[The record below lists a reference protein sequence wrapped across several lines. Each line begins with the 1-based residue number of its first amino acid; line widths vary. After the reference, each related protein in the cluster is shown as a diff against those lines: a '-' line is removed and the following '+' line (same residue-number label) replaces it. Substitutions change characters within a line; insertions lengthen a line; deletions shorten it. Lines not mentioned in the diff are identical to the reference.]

1 MQNGYIQ
8 KNLSLLIFLTI
19 LLLFSALYSQNI
31 LSSLGEKQDY
41 RSLRIS
47 SFDPTGGNRDALA
60 IAPGETAVLAEIK
73 GPAAIHHIWTTIS
86 AEPFYGRKLVLRIYW
101 DGEDTPSVEA
111 PIGDFFAVGHGLNRN
126 LVSIPVVRSSE
137 GRALNCY
144 WYMPFRWSA
153 RITVSNEGSRP
164 VGAFYYYID
173 YRLLEDIKPD
183 VPYFHAQYRQE
194 MPCTPEQNY
203 LILEAVG
210 QGHYVGCNLSVLQQ
224 SMGWWG
230 EGDDMIYIDGEETP
244 SLHGTGSEDYFSD
257 AWGMREGNH
266 LYYGCSLQE
275 EDFQAGAKA
284 TVFRF
289 HLPDPIPF
297 FKSIRVTIEHGH
309 ANDRSDYYSSVAYW
323 YQTEPHKPF
332 PSLPPVDKRLPFALE
347 TKDNF
352 SLPLWVKVDNGN
364 PEETIYID
372 KVSGTKISAPALS
385 RFMTYYYDQ
394 SGQRFQAITSENA
407 SPGSRAK
414 LFLKAPLH
422 DVYDLQIYYLKGSA
436 NGNWSVLKE
445 KPSPSESIIV
455 SEDKNAQAEK
465 QIKEDA
471 PAQEKTEPQEE
482 VMEPEYITLAKVSA
496 FSPELSIETV
506 TIKNVELREAET
518 TFILE
523 VTGKETR
530 ASGFDLAIV
539 GCNLVPTQQNFA
551 LDWNVIGPFDAP
563 DMSYLSFSF
572 PPEKETDAS
581 KIYSGKSNQMV
592 SWKQTKALPTGYMA
606 LNQFVQPNEQAI
618 AYGLSYLYSPEDRK
632 AILLLGSDDGVRL
645 WVNDTL
651 VHTNPT
657 YRGAY
662 PDQDRVQVNIK
673 AGWNKILI
681 KVLQG
686 SGGWGYYLRIP
697 DPKNEYRWSLK
708 PGKK

>member
-1 MQNGYIQ
+1 MQNCFLR
-8 KNLSLLIFLTI
+8 KNVWLLVSFSI
-19 LLLFSALYSQNI
+19 LLFFSSLYSQNI
-31 LSSLGEKQDY
+31 LSSLGDKQDY
-41 RSLRIS
+41 RSRRVS
-47 SFDPTGGNRDALA
+47 SFDPSGGNRDALA
-60 IAPGETAVLAEIK
+60 ISPGETAVLAEIK

-101 DGEDTPSVEA
+101 DGEDTASVEA

-126 LVSIPVVRSSE
+126 LVSVPVVRSSE
-137 GRALNCY
+137 GRAFNCY

-153 RITVSNEGSRP
+153 RITITNEGSRP

-173 YRLLEDIKPD
+173 YRQLEDIRPD

-210 QGHYVGCNLSVLQQ
+210 RGHYVGCNLSVLQR

-230 EGDDMIYIDGEETP
+230 EGDDMIYIDGEEAP

-266 LYYGCSLQE
+266 LYYGCPLQE

-352 SLPLWVKVDNGN
+352 SLPFWVKVDTSN
-364 PEETIYID
+364 PEEAIYID
-372 KVSGTKISAPALS
+372 KLSGTKISAPALS
-385 RFMTYYYDQ
+385 PVMTYYYDQ
-394 SGQRFQAITSENA
+394 SGQRFQAITSESA
-407 SPGSRAK
+407 SPGLRAK

-422 DVYDLQIYYLKGSA
+422 DVYDLQIYYLKGP
-436 NGNWSVLKE
+436 GCGLWSVLKE
-445 KPSPSESIIV
+445 KPSPPESVLNI
-455 SEDKNAQAEK
+455 EDKKADIKK
-465 QIKEDA
+465 QTEENE
-471 PAQEKTEPQEE
+471 PAQENAESQEK
-482 VMEPEYITLAKVSA
+482 VMEPEYITLASVNG
-496 FSPELSIETV
+496 FSPETSIDTV
-506 TIKNVELREAET
+506 IIRNVELREEET
-518 TFILE
+518 ALILE

-539 GCNLVPTQQNFA
+539 GCNLVPSQQNFA
-551 LDWNVIGPFDAP
+551 LDWYLIGPFDAP
-563 DMSYLSFSF
+563 DMSYLSFTF
-572 PPEKETDAS
+572 PPEKETEAS
-581 KIYSGKSNQMV
+581 KTYSGKNSQIV
-592 SWKQTKALPTGYMA
+592 SWKQTKAVATGYVP
-606 LNQFVQPNEQAI
+606 LNQLIQPNEQAV
-618 AYGLSYLYSPEDRK
+618 AYGLTYLYSSEDRK

-645 WVNDTL
+645 WVNDIL
-651 VHTNPT
+651 VHNNPT

-662 PDQDRVQVNIK
+662 PDQDRIQVNLK

-686 SGGWGYYLRIP
+686 SGGWGYYLRIA